1 MPVGD
6 LGPDDVVTAS
16 SESTLG
22 EITETFD
29 SENVGA
35 IVITEDESPV
45 GIITDRD
52 AALAIHQHDDVA
64 GVSVQDVMSED
75 PATIQEN
82 EEAMEISRA
91 IEEHNVRR
99 FPVVDENGSLTG
111 IVTLDDLVATIGEQL
126 DNVADTIEAQSPEY
140 SP

>member
-1 MPVGD
+1 MPVGN
-6 LGPDDVVTAS
+6 LGPDDVVTATR
-16 SESTLG
+16 ETKLE
-22 EITETFD
+22 EITETLD
-29 SENVGA
+29 SESVGA

-52 AALAIHQHDDVA
+52 AALAIHQHDDV
-64 GVSVQDVMSED
+64 GSVSVEEVMTED

-82 EEAMEISRA
+82 EEAIEMSRA
-91 IEEHNVRR
+91 IKEHNVRR
-99 FPVVDENGSLTG
+99 FPVVDENDTLTG

-126 DNVADTIEAQSPEY
+126 ENVSKTIETQSPEY

>member
-16 SESTLG
+16 PESTLG
-22 EITETFD
+22 EITETLD

-64 GVSVQDVMSED
+64 GVSVEDVMSED

-99 FPVVDENGSLTG
+99 FPIVDKNGSLTG

>member
-16 SESTLG
+16 PDSELG
-22 EITETFD
+22 EITDTLE

-35 IVITEDESPV
+35 VVITEDNAPV

-64 GVSVQDVMSED
+64 SVSVEDVMTAD
-75 PATIQEN
+75 PATIQED
-82 EEAMEISRA
+82 EEAIEISRA
-91 IEEHNVRR
+91 IDEHDVRR
-99 FPVVDENGSLTG
+99 FPVVDADGTLTG

-126 DNVADTIEAQSPEY
+126 DNVSATIEVQSPDY

>member
-1 MPVGD
+1 MTVGN
-6 LGPDDVVTAS
+6 LGPSDVVTAS
-16 SESTLG
+16 PESTLG
-22 EITETFD
+22 EITELLD

-35 IVITEDESPV
+35 IVLTEDESPA
-45 GIITDRD
+45 GIVTDRD

-64 GVSVQDVMSED
+64 DISVQEVMSED
-75 PATIQEN
+75 PATLRED

-91 IEEHNVRR
+91 IKENNVRR

-126 DNVADTIEAQSPEY
+126 DNVADTIESQSPEY
-140 SP
+140 TP